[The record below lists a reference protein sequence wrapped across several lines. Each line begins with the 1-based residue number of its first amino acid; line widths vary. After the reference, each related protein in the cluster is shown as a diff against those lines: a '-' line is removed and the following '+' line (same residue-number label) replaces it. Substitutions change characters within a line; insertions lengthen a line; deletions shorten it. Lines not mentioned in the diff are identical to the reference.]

1 MPSAIHEALVL
12 LFQSNPGLAAILLGE
27 VLGIEL
33 PPYADVRDASS
44 SFSEMKPP
52 EYRADTVVQLVDES
66 GKPALSVI
74 VEVQLA
80 VKEKKRRDW
89 LAYTA
94 SAERQLGRDACVLV
108 VTPDAAVARWAQ
120 KPTSFGLVST
130 FTPLVIGPEQVPLLT
145 DPEEAKRR
153 PFLAV
158 LSAVAHGQ
166 DELEQAIAAASL
178 ARDAIV
184 PLADGDVYFDLI
196 KATLSEA
203 ARKAFEMLPATY
215 EYQDESLRRS
225 FHKGQES
232 GRMEGRTEGIA
243 HSVVLLL
250 RARGIELSPEN
261 EARIVACHDAEQ
273 LDRMLIKAASLQS
286 VAELFE

>member
-1 MPSAIHEALVL
+1 MPSAIHEALVR
-12 LFQSNPGLAAILLGE
+12 LFQANPGLAAILLGE

-33 PPYADVRDASS
+33 PPHTDVREASS

-52 EYRADTVVQLVDES
+52 EYRADTVVQLVDAD
-66 GKPALSVI
+66 GKASLSVI

-80 VKEKKRRDW
+80 VKEKKRVDW

-94 SAERQLGRDACVLV
+94 STLRQQGTDACVLV
-108 VTPDAAVARWAQ
+108 VTPDATVARWAQ
-120 KPTSFGLVST
+120 KPLPFGFASSFV
-130 FTPLVIGPEQVPLLT
+130 PLVIGPEQVPLLT

-166 DELEQAIAAASL
+166 DELEQAVQAASL

-196 KATLSEA
+196 KAMMSVA

-225 FHKGQES
+225 FHKG
-232 GRMEGRTEGIA
+232 RAEGEAKSILA
-243 HSVVLLL
+243 ILD
-250 RARGIELSPEN
+250 ARGIAVSESEKNAIWECSDSAKLESMV
-261 EARIVACHDAEQ
+261 R
-273 LDRMLIKAASLQS
+273 KALTVQS
-286 VAELFE
+286 AAELFE

>member
-1 MPSAIHEALVL
+1 MPSAIHEALVR
-12 LFQSNPGLAAILLGE
+12 LFQANPGLAAILLGE

-33 PPYADVRDASS
+33 PRHTDVKEASS

-52 EYRADTVVQLVDES
+52 EYRADTVVQLVDEA
-66 GKPALSVI
+66 GKASLSVI

-80 VKEKKRRDW
+80 VKEKKRVDW

-94 SAERQLGRDACVLV
+94 STLRQQGTDACVLV

-120 KPTSFGLVST
+120 KPLSFGFASSFV
-130 FTPLVIGPEQVPLLT
+130 PLVIGPEQVPLLT
-145 DPEEAKRR
+145 DPEEARRR

-158 LSAVAHGQ
+158 LSAVAHGK
-166 DELEQAIAAASL
+166 DELEQAVQAASL

-184 PLADGDVYFDLI
+184 PLPDGDVYFDLI

-225 FHKGQES
+225 YHRGEARGEAKS
-232 GRMEGRTEGIA
+232 I
-243 HSVVLLL
+243 LNILD
-250 RARGIELSPEN
+250 ARGIAVSESEKNAIWECSDSAKLESMV
-261 EARIVACHDAEQ
+261 R
-273 LDRMLIKAASLQS
+273 KALTVQS
-286 VAELFE
+286 AAELFA